1 MSAFLRQTLVRIQC
15 PENRSVGVPPQGSST
30 EGELGPKIRP
40 KGVVDGQEVNIPV
53 LPLVGPEGRR
63 RLVTHAILLGKART
77 TFNKRVPVPETNT
90 GEPKT
95 KALVKTAVT
104 ITIPMERCELLTP
117 GQKDPIQLHSSLGL
131 ALGLSC
137 TAHGAVKGEE
147 GPLPGGPEPSASP
160 KGNGGVQRFPQARW
174 RLALECKGRRKL
186 NYKTHP
192 TGMKVGLSDPMVPN
206 GRVIA
211 QRIKVTLG
219 IRG

>member
-1 MSAFLRQTLVRIQC
+1 MDKRGRENTSSQC
-15 PENRSVGVPPQGSST
+15 SST
-30 EGELGPKIRP
+30 
-40 KGVVDGQEVNIPV
+40 
-53 LPLVGPEGRR
+53 RR
-63 RLVTHAILLGKART
+63 YNVEVTHAILLGKART
-77 TFNKRVPVPETNT
+77 TFNKRVPVLETNT

-117 GQKDPIQLHSSLGL
+117 GQEDPIQLHSSLGL

-137 TAHGAVKGEE
+137 TAHGAVKGPTSQATVS
-147 GPLPGGPEPSASP
+147 GRQFPWGVGLP
-160 KGNGGVQRFPQARW
+160 K
-174 RLALECKGRRKL
+174 RRKL

-192 TGMKVGLSDPMVPN
+192 TGMKVGLSDPMVPS

>member
-1 MSAFLRQTLVRIQC
+1 MDKRGRENTSSQC
-15 PENRSVGVPPQGSST
+15 SST
-30 EGELGPKIRP
+30 
-40 KGVVDGQEVNIPV
+40 
-53 LPLVGPEGRR
+53 RR
-63 RLVTHAILLGKART
+63 YNVEVTHAILLGKART

-95 KALVKTAVT
+95 KALVNDSRHYNDPHGAVAKFLVG
-104 ITIPMERCELLTP
+104 CKLLTP

-192 TGMKVGLSDPMVPN
+192 TGMKVGLSDLMVPS